1 VRATHAARAGGL
13 VTITLGL
20 ALGGCYSGATGR
32 EIGPGI
38 LTFGDDGIDDG
49 GDGADDGGASELEP
63 APGGVRRLLARQYV
77 ESVRQL
83 LGEEAAAA
91 AKPPADEALST
102 FATIAASEVAINPVA
117 VELYAAS
124 ATAVAKAAVASP
136 GKLGEIAPCIVSG
149 PQDDACYATLARE
162 LGHLAWRRP
171 LEQIEID
178 ELVTIATTARDV
190 ESGDYTSG
198 VQWIVATL
206 LQAVDFV
213 YVVELG
219 EVAEDGT
226 RTLTGPEL
234 ATRMSMVLVGRGP
247 DADLLARAEAGELAD
262 ADSIREIASEL
273 VATPTARTSLKLF
286 FDELLRL
293 PEVETRAKN
302 PEMFPQFT
310 PELAA
315 AMREETLRLVDDV
328 VFDGGD
334 ALDLLVAEHTFVD
347 AGLAALYGVA
357 PPAAQGFARVELP
370 VEQGRIGMLG
380 HASFLTNLSH
390 PDRNSP
396 TRRGAFV
403 SKTLLCT
410 EIPPP
415 PADVDIELPEP
426 TETNTLRERLQAHV
440 QNDVCNGCHG
450 QMDPLGFAFEHFDPV
465 GAHRMLD
472 GTAPIDSSGTVEG
485 LGEFADAAELAWLLH
500 DDPRVPACLV
510 RNLYRWAIGH
520 VDDVGQ
526 AEALASL
533 SDRFVEN
540 GHVFEALAVELVA
553 SPAFRRVGEPK

>member
-1 VRATHAARAGGL
+1 MRATNRHHAR
-13 VTITLGL
+13 LGAVAIGVSL
-20 ALGGCYSGATGR
+20 AGCYTGASGR
-32 EIGPGI
+32 ELGPGI

-49 GDGADDGGASELEP
+49 GDGADDDGGGTELEP

-77 ESVRQL
+77 ESVRHM
-83 LGEEAAAA
+83 LGDEAAAA
-91 AKPPADEALST
+91 AKPPTDDVLSS
-102 FATIAASEVAINPVA
+102 FATIAASEVAINPAA
-117 VELYAAS
+117 VEQYAAS

-136 GKLGEIAPCIVSG
+136 GRLGEIAPCVVSG
-149 PQDDACYATLARE
+149 PQDDACYATLATE

-171 LEQIEID
+171 LEPMEID
-178 ELVTIATTARDV
+178 ELVGIATAARDV
-190 ESGDYTSG
+190 ESGDFSSG

-206 LQAVDFV
+206 LQTVDFV

-219 EVAEDGT
+219 EVADDGT

-247 DADLLARAEAGELAD
+247 DAELLARAEAGELAD
-262 ADSIREIASEL
+262 ADSIREVASEL
-273 VATPTARTSLKLF
+273 VASPTSREPLKRF

-302 PEMFPQFT
+302 PEMFPQFN

-328 VFDGGD
+328 VFEGGD
-334 ALDLLVAEHTFVD
+334 ALELLVAEHTFVD
-347 AGLAALYGVA
+347 PQLAALYGVQA
-357 PPAAQGFARVELP
+357 PAATGFARVELP
-370 VEQGRIGMLG
+370 VEQGRIGVLG
-380 HASFLTNLSH
+380 HASLLSNFSH

-396 TRRGAFV
+396 TRRGSFV
-403 SKTLLCT
+403 QKTLLCT

-440 QNDVCNGCHG
+440 QNPVCNGCHG
-450 QMDPLGFAFEHFDPV
+450 QMDPIGFAFEHFDAV
-465 GAHRMLD
+465 GAHRSLE
-472 GTAPIDSSGTVEG
+472 GTVAIDSSGSVEG

-510 RNLYRWAIGH
+510 RNVYRWAIGH
-520 VDDVGQ
+520 VDDAGQ
-526 AEALASL
+526 AEALAWL

-540 GHVFEALAVELVA
+540 GHAFETLVVELVA

>member
-1 VRATHAARAGGL
+1 MRLTNRHHARVAGL
-13 VTITLGL
+13 AL
-20 ALGGCYSGATGR
+20 ALGGCYSGAEGR

-38 LTFGDDGIDDG
+38 LTIGDDGIDDG
-49 GDGADDGGASELEP
+49 DDGADDDGGSAQLEP
-63 APGGVRRLLARQYV
+63 APAGVRRLLARQYV
-77 ESVRQL
+77 ESVRHM
-83 LGEEAAAA
+83 LGDEAAAA
-91 AKPPADEALST
+91 AKPPTDELLSS

-117 VELYAAS
+117 VEQYATS
-124 ATAVAKAAVASP
+124 ATAVAKAVVASP
-136 GKLGEIAPCIVSG
+136 GKLGELAPCVVSG
-149 PQDDACYATLARE
+149 PQDDACYGTLARE
-162 LGHLAWRRP
+162 LGHLAYRRP
-171 LEQIEID
+171 LEQTEID
-178 ELVTIATTARDV
+178 ELVGIATTARDV
-190 ESGDYTSG
+190 ESGDYSSG

-206 LQAVDFV
+206 LQSVDFV

-219 EVAEDGT
+219 QVADDGS

-262 ADSIREIASEL
+262 ADSIRAIASEL
-273 VATPTARTSLKLF
+273 VASPAAREPLKLF

-293 PEVETRAKN
+293 PEVATRAKN

-347 AGLAALYGVA
+347 AQLAAIYGVT
-357 PPAAQGFARVELP
+357 PPASGFARVELP
-370 VEQGRIGMLG
+370 VEQGRIGVLG

-403 SKTLLCT
+403 QKTLLCT

-426 TETNTLRERLQAHV
+426 TETETLRERLQVHV
-440 QNDVCNGCHG
+440 QNAVCNGCHG
-450 QMDPLGFAFEHFDPV
+450 QMDPLGFAFEHFDAI

-472 GTAPIDSSGTVEG
+472 GTAPIDSSGSIEG

-500 DDPRVPACLV
+500 EDPRVPACLV
-510 RNLYRWAIGH
+510 RNLYRWALGH
-520 VDDVGQ
+520 IDDAGQ
-526 AEALASL
+526 AEALAAL
-533 SDRFVEN
+533 SERFVEN
-540 GHVFEALAVELVA
+540 GHAFESLAIELVA